1 MFWRFVLAAV
11 RFRKRRL
18 LLAFAGLMV
27 AATLATAL
35 LYTTAATAAGWLSL
49 RSASVIPAIFLQQAL
64 IFAAVLLRLWMQAST
79 VVLWRRVMA
88 SREPVAY
95 FTS

>member
-18 LLAFAGLMV
+18 LLAFAGLTV

-35 LYTTAATAAGWLSL
+35 F
-49 RSASVIPAIFLQQAL
+49 SVYADIDRKMRFEFRGYGANLVIAPH
-64 IFAAVLLRLWMQAST
+64 
-79 VVLWRRVMA
+79 
-88 SREPVAY
+88 
-95 FTS
+95 